1 MKKFITV
8 VALLALVAGSAFAGV
23 TTVTKLQSQANYPGV
38 LVPGSVSGAQ
48 TFITDISLMSNVA
61 LFEYV
66 GDAYGLTVLKTDL
79 GTFALSASPALGG
92 SDNMIGL
99 QYATGLEG
107 MDVAA
112 GILYGVE
119 NNGYEAVDNS
129 EIDGNNDV
137 TSYYDQYLGL
147 TLGLALKGDL
157 ALDLSLNFGMG
168 SGQDLEKDLNADKS
182 LNETRTNVYSDMN
195 IGAAAR
201 AGLGDGLSAVLGVN
215 FEMNSSSDK
224 TKVEAT
230 NIEDENIYEDSYLT
244 LAALVGKD
252 IKATESLTVKMASGV
267 IVELDT
273 VGMHTYK
280 TTGVTTTYALGD
292 TDTDM
297 YVSIP
302 LNFAVEGKLN
312 ETWTINSGVSAEI
325 AASRASSVKFL
336 EDADS
341 KSLTE
346 DRKDGYFNIDPN
358 VGYAIGVTGK
368 IGDLQLDLNIN
379 PYFLLSGPEFISGNT
394 GMNLNSDIAVVYSW
408 K

>member
-38 LVPGSVSGAQ
+38 LVPGSVTGAQ
-48 TFITDISLMSNVA
+48 TFITDITMMSNVA

-79 GTFALSASPALGG
+79 GTFALSASPSLGDN
-92 SDNMIGL
+92 DNMIGL
-99 QYATGLEG
+99 NWATGLEG

-119 NNGYEAVDNS
+119 NNGFEAKDDS
-129 EIDGNNDV
+129 AIDGNNDV
-137 TSYYDQYLGL
+137 TSYYDQYLGI
-147 TLGLALKGDL
+147 TLGTALKGDL

-168 SGQDLEKDLNADKS
+168 SGQALEKDLNADKS
-182 LNETRTNVYSDMN
+182 LNTTRTDVYSDIN
-195 IGAAAR
+195 IAAAGR
-201 AGLGDGLSAVLGVN
+201 LGLGDGLSAVLGAN

-230 NIEDENIYEDSYLT
+230 NNETETTYEGNYLT

-252 IKATESLTVKMASGV
+252 IKATESLTVKMSSGV
-267 IVELDT
+267 IVELDS
-273 VGMHTYK
+273 VGMYTYK
-280 TTGVTTTYALGD
+280 STGATTTYGLGD
-292 TDTDM
+292 SDTDM
-297 YVSIP
+297 YVTIP

-312 ETWTINSGVSAEI
+312 ETWTVNSGVNAAI
-325 AASRASSVKFL
+325 ATARSSSEKFL
-336 EDADS
+336 EATDS

-346 DRKDGYFNIDPN
+346 YSTDGYFDVDPS

-379 PYFLLSGPEFISGNT
+379 PYFLLTGPEFISGNT
-394 GMNLNSDIAVVYSW
+394 GMNLNSSIAVVYNW